1 MGAMSL
7 TVAAVA
13 FGLWRAISRAW
24 LSDDGFISF
33 RYAEQ
38 LVAGHGLVYNVGER
52 VEGYTN
58 LLWTLLIAAAMAL
71 GIPPETSSKVLGVAA
86 WLALV
91 LVLARRSWRP
101 ARPRPFVP
109 LAAALVLL
117 MEDYQTWA
125 TGGLETSL
133 FTLLVVAGLLLATRA
148 NAGVR
153 DLVLAAVL
161 LAAAVATR
169 PDGAIFAAVAVVATG
184 WAQAGAMPRH
194 RLALVAAIVIPLG
207 LAGAALVAWKLVYYG
222 DLFPTA
228 FYSKS
233 ALDPYLGQGW
243 YYIFL
248 FLAKNWF
255 IAPLAL
261 LMLPRGGPAGRLT
274 RRHVVLLLAAGLFL
288 ACVAHSGGDF
298 MFARRVLPAMP
309 LLFIVLEDWLAALPG
324 RLLPATA
331 VVLVAVGIAVP
342 YPLYAR
348 PGERLSGI
356 ADEPAFYP
364 PALMEARR
372 VQALVA
378 AQALAGLPVRAAYE
392 GGMCV
397 FGYYSRL
404 PYLAEMTGLTQYSLA
419 KTPLVSRG
427 HVGHEK
433 TASDDWLTENNIHF
447 VFSQVPPPV
456 SQAGPLR
463 VDEIAFG
470 DALKA
475 RIWIYDEAL
484 MAALRTNPRVAF
496 TPIETTLR
504 EAQRHIAAAS
514 YEEGRRVYAVLER
527 YYFRGAGPAKRPLAE
542 ALRRQVEARR

>member
-1 MGAMSL
+1 M
-7 TVAAVA
+7 
-13 FGLWRAISRAW
+13 
-24 LSDDGFISF
+24 
-33 RYAEQ
+33 
-38 LVAGHGLVYNVGER
+38 AGHGLVYNMGER

-71 GIPPETSSKVLGVAA
+71 GIPPETSSKVLGIAA

-91 LVLARRSWRP
+91 AVLARRSWRP

-153 DLVLAAVL
+153 GLVLAAVV

-169 PDGAIFAAVAVVATG
+169 PDGAIFAAVAVVATC
-184 WAQAGAMPRH
+184 WAQAGAMPPPPGPRRGH
-194 RLALVAAIVIPLG
+194 RDPARTRGHGARRVEARVLRRPLPHRVLLQVCPRSLSRPGLVLHLPVPREE
-207 LAGAALVAWKLVYYG
+207 LVHR
-222 DLFPTA
+222 
-228 FYSKS
+228 
-233 ALDPYLGQGW
+233 
-243 YYIFL
+243 
-248 FLAKNWF
+248 
-255 IAPLAL
+255 PLAL
-261 LMLPRGGPAGRLT
+261 LSRVVVRPDGPSRA
-274 RRHVVLLLAAGLFL
+274 RHVVLLLAGGLFL

-433 TASDDWLTENNIHF
+433 TASDEWLTENNIHF

-456 SQAGPLR
+456 SRGGPLR

-475 RIWIYDEAL
+475 RIWIYDEAI
-484 MAALRTNPRVAF
+484 MAAAHESTRYVHAHRDHAARSAAPYRRRVLRGGSARLRGARTVLLPRGGAGK
-496 TPIETTLR
+496 
-504 EAQRHIAAAS
+504 AAARRGAAS
-514 YEEGRRVYAVLER
+514 SGRGPPLATRRVESSPCPTTPTPSSR
-527 YYFRGAGPAKRPLAE
+527 S
-542 ALRRQVEARR
+542 